1 MPNLTL
7 SIPVELYESM
17 KKHPEIRWSEV
28 ARKAIAKRLG
38 DLEALDAMLSKSTLT
53 EQDVRELAER
63 VNKGLWE
70 KEAYLAQKQRSARR
84 TKSRA

>member
-53 EQDVRELAER
+53 EKDVRELAER